1 MGKKLHAKRVKLAKQ
16 QRKLNK
22 KLDRVWDARC
32 KDCEVDTHYIQ
43 ESYMVHD
50 SLWLSAGMTPN
61 GGRLC
66 VKCLEKRI
74 GRKLNRRDLFL
85 CPLNIEPYFHRE
97 RVSKRLMK
105 RLLSF

>member
-74 GRKLNRRDLFL
+74 GRKLNRRDFFL